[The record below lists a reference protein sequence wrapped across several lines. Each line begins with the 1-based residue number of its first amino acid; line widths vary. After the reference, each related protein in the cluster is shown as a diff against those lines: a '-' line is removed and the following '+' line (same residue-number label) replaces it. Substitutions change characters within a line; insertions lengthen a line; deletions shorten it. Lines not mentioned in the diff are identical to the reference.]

1 MFDMFINAFN
11 SATTLEALIA
21 NFIGVALGIVFGAL
35 PSWVLRS

>member
-21 NFIGVALGIVFGAL
+21 NFIGVA
-35 PSWVLRS
+35 WVSFSAHCRG